1 MQSRLLSLIAML
13 CLSCALHAQQEAPP
27 KIQIYG
33 GYSYI
38 SNAINGVTGSHKG
51 LNGWDASIAFKPW
64 HNVRFKIDVPGY
76 RGTNL
81 GAQVDTYAIMGGA
94 QFSHRV
100 RRETLYVEGVAG
112 DAGANKDWGPNGH
125 LGQTVAFAAFVGG
138 GLDTPITKHIAFR
151 VDGGFQYFYFAL
163 DQNAKTL
170 IPYTIPGLPSN
181 FGRVSSGLVWQ
192 F

>member
-1 MQSRLLSLIAML
+1 MPSRFLSLISLL
-13 CLSCALHAQQEAPP
+13 CLSPILHAQQEAPP
-27 KIQIYG
+27 RLQIYG

-38 SNAINGVTGSHKG
+38 SNSINGIPGSRHA

-81 GAQVDTYAIMGGA
+81 GAKVDTYAIMGGA
-94 QFSHRV
+94 QYSHRV

-112 DAGANKDWGPNGH
+112 DAGANKYWGPNGL

-163 DQNAKTL
+163 DTNKTL